1 MGYLKDLLKKIW
13 AKGLLHILAGT
24 FMTKLVG
31 FFGSIFLVRVLSK
44 WEYGVLGYLE
54 NIYGYIFIL
63 AGLGM
68 SNAILR
74 YVVLGKTQEEK
85 YSYYSYAVSRG
96 RSYNILLIAAAI
108 FAAWFYPH
116 PAEYQNWTWL
126 LAVLALAIPFQYITD
141 NVLCNERA
149 MFANQRY
156 AVMSLFLSFS
166 IIVTKIIS
174 GRAGGITGVIFCQT
188 GLYVVLAGVYYFNSK
203 RQYYAGC
210 KKIPLSK
217 ERKREIN
224 LYAFQYMITN
234 GLWAIFMLNDT
245 FLLGRLGGSPEI
257 LADYKVAY
265 TIPGSISLISTA
277 IGIFVAPY
285 FVKNEKDKGWIRKN
299 FARTYLISAGLVG
312 SMCLFIAIFSKPL
325 ILLLYG
331 KQYLN
336 ISSIMM
342 ILLIAAFCNC
352 GLRYTT
358 ANILAAMGK
367 VKYNMA
373 VSAAGMVLQIAIN
386 IKMVPAYGTLAVA
399 VTSCVVYAFMAFT
412 LLFIFIQQYYR
423 NR

>member
-1 MGYLKDLLKKIW
+1 MGYLKDFLKKIW
-13 AKGLLHILAGT
+13 TKGLLHILAGT

-44 WEYGVLGYLE
+44 WEYGILGYLE
-54 NIYGYIFIL
+54 NIYGYIFIF

-96 RSYNILLIAAAI
+96 RTYNILLIAAALLV
-108 FAAWFYPH
+108 AWLYPH
-116 PAEYQNWTWL
+116 PEAYREWTWL
-126 LAVLALAIPFQYITD
+126 LAVLGLAIPFQYTAD

-156 AVMSLFLSFS
+156 AAMSLLLSFS

-174 GRAGGITGVIFCQT
+174 GKAAGITGVIFCQT
-188 GLYVVLAGVYYFNSK
+188 GLYIVIAGAYYLNS
-203 RQYYAGC
+203 RRRYYAGC
-210 KKIPLSK
+210 RKIQLTG
-217 ERKREIN
+217 EKRREVN

-245 FLLGRLGGSPEI
+245 FLLGRFGGSPEM

-285 FVKNEKDKGWIRKN
+285 FVKNEKDKSWIRKN
-299 FARTYLISAGLVG
+299 FARTYLISAGFVG
-312 SMCLFIAIFSKPL
+312 SLCLFIAVCSKPL
-325 ILLLYG
+325 IRLLYG
-331 KQYLN
+331 EQYLN
-336 ISSIMM
+336 ISGIMM
-342 ILLIAAFCNC
+342 ILLTAAFFNC

-373 VSAAGMVLQIAIN
+373 VSAAGMAIQIAVN
-386 IKMVPAYGTLAVA
+386 IKMVPVYGTLAVA
-399 VTSCVVYAFMAFT
+399 VTSCIVYAFMAFA
-412 LLFIFIQQYYR
+412 LLLVFIQQYYK
-423 NR
+423 N